1 MELNFVDVM
10 SFASGR
16 LTADILVRVNSD
28 NIRRPK
34 GASDSSSNEDSEI

>member
-1 MELNFVDVM
+1 M

-28 NIRRPK
+28 NGGRHTK
-34 GASDSSSNEDSEI
+34 GASDSSSNEDS